1 MLLVI
6 DLNGYTLSFPDGGF
20 IDVQSWGYLKIIDS
34 TGGGKVTSA
43 NRFAVWVNYG
53 GYMIVE
59 GGCLETTNTTG
70 DPREKSAVYNQGV
83 IFTNA
88 DINHDGYITQDD
100 IDAVVKLIMETMNNK
115 ENE

>member
-1 MLLVI
+1 M
-6 DLNGYTLSFPDGGF
+6 
-20 IDVQSWGYLKIIDS
+20 QSWGYLKIIDS
-34 TGGGKVTSA
+34 TGGGKVT
-43 NRFAVWVNYG
+43 
-53 GYMIVE
+53 
-59 GGCLETTNTTG
+59 
-70 DPREKSAVYNQGV
+70 SAVYNQGV